1 MSVGFDLVIF
11 AGPSFG
17 PGLQAE
23 LEKLGHSS
31 RLAGDRGQATDLLG
45 ATKRALCFVDARL
58 DPLSFAQPGRVEVVP
73 VGPLDPLVVTDA
85 LQRGAVDW
93 LGVPLNQVELVR
105 VLASAKRRV
114 ELENNLRQQLA
125 ADAAKVPQ
133 GPSSQPAGMDPTEVA
148 ATVLHEVNNPLTALM
163 AYLEDLR
170 ISIDRQRFGR
180 ARESINAMEA
190 TLDHLRTVARSGRTL
205 LRKQRGPGS
214 VMAAIQAATV
224 MVGRKNPKVTTN
236 IDVNTPPVAM
246 PTHQLAQVLL
256 NLIINAGH
264 AGSRTVVVSA
274 IHRGERVLV
283 DVIDDGAGMDE
294 SVRQRALE
302 SGYTTK
308 GQEGSGVGLA
318 MVHRLTQECG
328 GSMEL
333 MTQAGTGTQ
342 VRLHLPVA
350 PPEL

>member
-1 MSVGFDLVIF
+1 MSAAYDLVIF

-17 PGLQAE
+17 PGLQSE
-23 LEKLGHSS
+23 LEKLGHTS
-31 RLAGDRGQATDLLG
+31 RLANDRGQVADLLRSSS
-45 ATKRALCFVDARL
+45 RALLFVDARL

-73 VGPLDPLVVTDA
+73 VGPLDPLVVTDS
-85 LQRGAVDW
+85 LRRGAVDW
-93 LGVPLNQVELVR
+93 VGVPLAQVELVR
-105 VLASAKRRV
+105 VLENHRRRV
-114 ELENNLRQQLA
+114 EDESALRAKLQAEVSA
-125 ADAAKVPQ
+125 AA
-133 GPSSQPAGMDPTEVA
+133 PSREPSGMDPTAVA

-163 AYLEDLR
+163 AYMEDLR
-170 ISIDRQRFGR
+170 LSIDRQRFGR

-205 LRKQRGPGS
+205 LRKQSGPGS

-236 IDVNTPPVAM
+236 IDVNTPPVKM
-246 PTHQLAQVLL
+246 PIHQLAQVLL

-294 SVRQRALE
+294 AVRQRALE
-302 SGYTTK
+302 TGYTTK
-308 GQEGSGVGLA
+308 GDEGSGVGLS